1 MNSNTPCPIT
11 RSNKKYLNNRINY
24 IEKKQDIYMENKAMF
39 DRLLNISQQSIVN
52 YIQKLKKGR
61 SASFKSIYEILRKN
75 KEKKIAVENA
85 QIVKKLLSTKP
96 FLPKKSLDKEYF
108 EYKQRKK
115 RLARLAPIDIGKSYD
130 NQKLNNVVMT

>member
-52 YIQKLKKGR
+52 YI
-61 SASFKSIYEILRKN
+61 
-75 KEKKIAVENA
+75 
-85 QIVKKLLSTKP
+85 
-96 FLPKKSLDKEYF
+96 
-108 EYKQRKK
+108 
-115 RLARLAPIDIGKSYD
+115 
-130 NQKLNNVVMT
+130 